1 MSRGICKSCALDPSR
16 DDLLGR
22 RLPRQTCGWM
32 IGEGVKLLLGLSQ
45 DVAGMSFDSS
55 ESAFDLSY
63 TVTDDTE
70 ISLF

>member
-1 MSRGICKSCALDPSR
+1 MSRGICRCCALDPSR

-32 IGEGVKLLLGLSQ
+32 IGEGVKLLAGLSKE
-45 DVAGMSFDSS
+45 VAGMSFDSA
-55 ESAFDLSY
+55 ENAFDRSY

-70 ISLF
+70 ISMF